1 MTADQVCQ
9 AQEEKTQ
16 ARPCPDSH
24 PAVSS
29 TPPVEG
35 PLLVTCPWAT
45 PTQAACR
52 HRPLSRQVPLST
64 ATVMATATATLT
76 TSSTTSITQH
86 HSPLAPYPFRSLA
99 ALWNDPVLCLH
110 PALESAAAT
119 IVVAATQAT
128 TMTRYAH
135 AALSLTKLSPSSLHI
150 KGDLGV
156 ISNMKTVWV
165 RWEEEVLKCFD

>member
-35 PLLVTCPWAT
+35 PLLVTFPWAT

-52 HRPLSRQVPLST
+52 HRPLSRQAPLST

-76 TSSTTSITQH
+76 TSSTMSITQRR
-86 HSPLAPYPFRSLA
+86 SPPAPYPFRSLA

-110 PALESAAAT
+110 PVLESAAAAT

-135 AALSLTKLSPSSLHI
+135 AVLSLTKMSPSSLNI
-150 KGDLGV
+150 NGDLGV

-165 RWEEEVLKCFD
+165 RWED